1 MCLEKIVEGAEEF
14 EWIWAFDATG
24 VEYGAREEKWLHI
37 SSIAPICSH
46 LPVHK
51 EKVNKMKKKENRRRK
66 ETYLFY
72 WPHLFT
78 TSNNL
83 QVRNICTRMTNGNE
97 NENRFLGERSYFFSI
112 EVLFVISKEEYITN
126 YNTGF
131 FDTSHISLSHKAFS
145 FFYLLDFFRSTF
157 CPVALLISF
166 IKYFLG
172 SGYI

>member
-1 MCLEKIVEGAEEF
+1 MCLEKIVEGAEGF

-83 QVRNICTRMTNGNE
+83 KVRNICTRMTNGNE

-126 YNTGF
+126 YNTG
-131 FDTSHISLSHKAFS
+131 SLIHPISLCPTKPFPFS
-145 FFYLLDFFRSTF
+145 IYW
-157 CPVALLISF
+157 ISSDRLF
-166 IKYFLG
+166 VL
-172 SGYI
+172 

>member
-1 MCLEKIVEGAEEF
+1 MCLEKIVEGAEGF
-14 EWIWAFDATG
+14 EWIWAFDATS

-51 EKVNKMKKKENRRRK
+51 EKVNKMKKKGNRKRK

-126 YNTGF
+126 YNTG
-131 FDTSHISLSHKAFS
+131 SLIHPISLCSTKPFPFS
-145 FFYLLDFFRSTF
+145 IYW
-157 CPVALLISF
+157 ISSDRLF
-166 IKYFLG
+166 VL
-172 SGYI
+172 

>member
-1 MCLEKIVEGAEEF
+1 MCLEKIVEGAEGF
-14 EWIWAFDATG
+14 EWIWAFDATS

-37 SSIAPICSH
+37 SSIAPICSR

-51 EKVNKMKKKENRRRK
+51 EKVNKMKKKGNRKRK

-112 EVLFVISKEEYITN
+112 EVLFVISKGEYITN

-131 FDTSHISLSHKAFS
+131 LINPISLCSTKPFPFS
-145 FFYLLDFFRSTF
+145 IYW
-157 CPVALLISF
+157 ISSDRLF
-166 IKYFLG
+166 VL
-172 SGYI
+172 

>member
-1 MCLEKIVEGAEEF
+1 
-14 EWIWAFDATG
+14 
-24 VEYGAREEKWLHI
+24 
-37 SSIAPICSH
+37 
-46 LPVHK
+46 
-51 EKVNKMKKKENRRRK
+51 MKKKGNRKRK

-126 YNTGF
+126 YNTG
-131 FDTSHISLSHKAFS
+131 SLIHPISLCSTKPFPFS
-145 FFYLLDFFRSTF
+145 IYWISSDRLFVLQLFLSLLSNISWVVDIKIRLLYCENFKISKYCIFNSF
-157 CPVALLISF
+157 CLCDGPSVKNLMSQKVTTLFVNAVRNAVQIYS
-166 IKYFLG
+166 I
-172 SGYI
+172 